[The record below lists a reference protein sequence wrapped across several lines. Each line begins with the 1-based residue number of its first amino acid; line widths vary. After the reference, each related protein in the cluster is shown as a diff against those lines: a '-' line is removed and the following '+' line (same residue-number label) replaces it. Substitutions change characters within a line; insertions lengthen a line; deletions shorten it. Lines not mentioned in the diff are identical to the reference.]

1 MSESNECRFG
11 REIRII
17 SNLMRRRLD
26 SSAVMTRSKNIT
38 GTGGWLLGYLY
49 ANRDR
54 DIYQRDVEKEF
65 SIRRATSSKVITRLE
80 EKGFVRRESV
90 DCDARLKKL
99 VLTEEGMKIQRDVCR
114 ELDDFDEK
122 LISVLTEDEQKTLF
136 ELLGKIKDSLE
147 KE

>member
-1 MSESNECRFG
+1 MSESIECRFG

-80 EKGFVRRESV
+80 DKGFVRRESV

-99 VLTEEGMKIQRDVCR
+99 VLTEEGIKIQRDVCR

>member
-54 DIYQRDVEKEF
+54 DIYQRDV
-65 SIRRATSSKVITRLE
+65 
-80 EKGFVRRESV
+80 
-90 DCDARLKKL
+90 
-99 VLTEEGMKIQRDVCR
+99 CR

>member
-1 MSESNECRFG
+1 MNESQECHFG

-17 SNLMRRRLD
+17 SNLMRRNLD
-26 SSAVMTRSKNIT
+26 KSAALTRSKNIT

-65 SIRRATSSKVITRLE
+65 SIRRATSSKVITGLE
-80 EKGFVRRESV
+80 GKGFVRRESV

-99 VLTEEGMKIQRDVCR
+99 VLTEEGIKIQRDVCR

-122 LISVLTEDEQKTLF
+122 LISVLTKDEQETLF
-136 ELLGKIKDSLE
+136 ELLGKIKNSLE

>member
-99 VLTEEGMKIQRDVCR
+99 VLTEEGIKIQRDVCR

>member
-65 SIRRATSSKVITRLE
+65 SIRRASSSKVITRLE
-80 EKGFVRRESV
+80 DKGFVRRESV

>member
-17 SNLMRRRLD
+17 SNLMRRKLNN
-26 SSAVMTRSKNIT
+26 SAVMTRSKKIT

-54 DIYQRDVEKEF
+54 DVYQRDVEKEF

-80 EKGFVRRESV
+80 DKGFVRRESV

-136 ELLGKIKDSLE
+136 ELLGKIKESLE

>member
-26 SSAVMTRSKNIT
+26 SSAVMTMSKNIT

-80 EKGFVRRESV
+80 DKGFVRRESV

-99 VLTEEGMKIQRDVCR
+99 VLTEEGIKIQRDVCR

>member
-90 DCDARLKKL
+90 DCDARLKKP
-99 VLTEEGMKIQRDVCR
+99 VLTEEGIKIQRDVCR

>member
-80 EKGFVRRESV
+80 EKGFVRRENV

-147 KE
+147 K

>member
-80 EKGFVRRESV
+80 DKGFVRRESV

-99 VLTEEGMKIQRDVCR
+99 VLTEEGIKIQRDVCR

>member
-65 SIRRATSSKVITRLE
+65 SIRRATSSKVRTRLE

-99 VLTEEGMKIQRDVCR
+99 VLTEEGIKIQRDVCR

-136 ELLGKIKDSLE
+136 ELLGKIKD
-147 KE
+147 

>member
-80 EKGFVRRESV
+80 DKGFVRRESV

>member
-1 MSESNECRFG
+1 MSESNERRFG

-80 EKGFVRRESV
+80 DKGFVRRESV

-99 VLTEEGMKIQRDVCR
+99 VLTEEGIKIQRDVCR

>member
-80 EKGFVRRESV
+80 DKGFVRRESV

-99 VLTEEGMKIQRDVCR
+99 VLKEEGIKIQRDVCR

>member
-80 EKGFVRRESV
+80 NKGFVRRESV

-147 KE
+147 K

>member
-80 EKGFVRRESV
+80 DKGFVRRESV

-136 ELLGKIKDSLE
+136 ALLGKIKDSLE
-147 KE
+147 K

>member
-26 SSAVMTRSKNIT
+26 SSAVMTRAKNIT

-80 EKGFVRRESV
+80 DKGFVRRESV

-99 VLTEEGMKIQRDVCR
+99 VLTEEGIKIQRDVCR

>member
-1 MSESNECRFG
+1 MSESNERRFG

-80 EKGFVRRESV
+80 DKGFVRRESV

-147 KE
+147 K

>member
-1 MSESNECRFG
+1 MSESNDCRFG

-80 EKGFVRRESV
+80 DKGFVRRESV

-99 VLTEEGMKIQRDVCR
+99 VLTEEGIKIQRDVCR

>member
-80 EKGFVRRESV
+80 DKGFVRRESV

-147 KE
+147 K

>member
-54 DIYQRDVEKEF
+54 DIYQRDVEKEL

-80 EKGFVRRESV
+80 DKGFVRRESV

-99 VLTEEGMKIQRDVCR
+99 VLTEEGIKIQRDVCR

>member
-1 MSESNECRFG
+1 MSEPRECRFG

-17 SNLMRRRLD
+17 SNLIRRRLD
-26 SSAVMTRSKNIT
+26 SSAVMTRSKKIT

-114 ELDDFDEK
+114 ELDEFDEK

-136 ELLGKIKDSLE
+136 ERLEKIKTSLE
-147 KE
+147 EE

>member
-1 MSESNECRFG
+1 MPFRQRDKNNFKFNASQAG
-11 REIRII
+11 Q
-17 SNLMRRRLD
+17 LRRYDKVKKHNGNR
-26 SSAVMTRSKNIT
+26 R
-38 GTGGWLLGYLY
+38 LLGYLY

-80 EKGFVRRESV
+80 GKGFVRRESV

-99 VLTEEGMKIQRDVCR
+99 VLTEEGIKIQRDVCR

-122 LISVLTEDEQKTLF
+122 LISVLTKDEQETLF
-136 ELLGKIKDSLE
+136 ELLGKIKNSLE

>member
-1 MSESNECRFG
+1 MRESNECRFG

-80 EKGFVRRESV
+80 DKGFVRRESV

-99 VLTEEGMKIQRDVCR
+99 VLTEEGIKIQRDVCR

>member
-1 MSESNECRFG
+1 M
-11 REIRII
+11 
-17 SNLMRRRLD
+17 
-26 SSAVMTRSKNIT
+26 
-38 GTGGWLLGYLY
+38 
-49 ANRDR
+49 
-54 DIYQRDVEKEF
+54 EKEF

-114 ELDDFDEK
+114 ELDEFDEK

-136 ELLGKIKDSLE
+136 ELLEKIKTSLE
-147 KE
+147 EE

>member
-80 EKGFVRRESV
+80 DKGFVRRENV

-99 VLTEEGMKIQRDVCR
+99 VLTEEGIKIQRDVCR

>member
-80 EKGFVRRESV
+80 DKGFVRRESV

-99 VLTEEGMKIQRDVCR
+99 VLTEEGIKIQRDVCR

-147 KE
+147 K

>member
-1 MSESNECRFG
+1 MSESNERRFG

-80 EKGFVRRESV
+80 DKGFVRRESV

>member
-80 EKGFVRRESV
+80 DKGFVRRENV

-147 KE
+147 K